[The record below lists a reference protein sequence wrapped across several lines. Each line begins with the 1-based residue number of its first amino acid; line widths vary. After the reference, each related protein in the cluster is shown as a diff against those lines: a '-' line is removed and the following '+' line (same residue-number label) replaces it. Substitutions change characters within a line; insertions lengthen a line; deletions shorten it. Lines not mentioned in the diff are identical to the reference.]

1 MALPAQQRGVGS
13 GGLLRPRDIRGQGCP
28 RPAEVAAVQH
38 NYDIMTVVHDAIID
52 AGLVLDVVDA
62 DVFAPLDYWKPKG
75 FTAPVLDEHPAVGA
89 SVAIVPFV
97 FSSKVSKQRDAPPV
111 DIQPRSVLARRY
123 YKLGLLSS
131 EDYSGAMPDTFFRN
145 QRVAEGRPELRVV
158 EVRPELKRSVERCQQ
173 GPRRRLRQKTGPGKA
188 DACPQDDKK

>member
-1 MALPAQQRGVGS
+1 MVSSACTAFEGRVAHGQQKLLPY
-13 GGLLRPRDIRGQGCP
+13 
-28 RPAEVAAVQH
+28 
-38 NYDIMTVVHDAIID
+38 NKIMMVVHDAIID

-123 YKLGLLSS
+123 YALGLVL
-131 EDYSGAMPDTFFRN
+131 ENHCGALPATFW
-145 QRVAEGRPELRVV
+145 
-158 EVRPELKRSVERCQQ
+158 
-173 GPRRRLRQKTGPGKA
+173 
-188 DACPQDDKK
+188 